1 MQAVADWGNAA
12 CTGRQNSGRAVG
24 PYQRRR
30 PAETV
35 LYQLVQEHLET
46 FLALNGDGTGEGL
59 PGYVERDFRK
69 YLDCGILA
77 RGFARARCTDCGE
90 DFLIAFSCQARGACP
105 SCNTRRM
112 VEIAAHLV
120 DHVIPPVP
128 VRQWVLSLPKRLRG
142 FLHRDPTL
150 AGRVL
155 RIFLEEVER
164 ALRRECPDAGEKA
177 RTGAVLFPHRFG
189 SSLNAHYHFHAC
201 VIEGL
206 YEAEDE
212 GVRFHAVAELSEAAI
227 LQVQEQVR
235 RRVLKA
241 FVRWG
246 LLEADARD
254 EMLGWQ
260 HGGGFSLDA
269 SVRIAAEDTEGLE
282 RLLRYCARPPLAA
295 GHLQW
300 VDARHEQLRYQ
311 LPKPMAD
318 GSAELILPALELLER
333 LSAFIPP
340 PRIHRHRYYAV
351 LAPNAPLRPAVTALA
366 TEQTQADSEQATS
379 ASAGNG
385 AEEAASEP
393 SPSEEKPRRPAVS
406 LWAMLLARIYE
417 LFPLVCPH
425 CGGEVEIISFITEAP
440 TVRAILTHIG
450 EPSEAPPIA
459 PCRGP
464 PEWEMLDQTVEFDPI
479 HPEPEYELDQSLSW

>member
-1 MQAVADWGNAA
+1 MEAVADRGNAA
-12 CTGRQNSGRAVG
+12 CTGGQHASRAVG
-24 PYQRRR
+24 LYQRRR

-46 FLALNGDGTGEGL
+46 FLAVSDDGAGEGL

-77 RGFARARCTDCGE
+77 RGFARARCEDCGE
-90 DFLIAFSCQARGACP
+90 DFLIGFSCKARGACP

-112 VEIAAHLV
+112 VQIAAHLV
-120 DHVIPPVP
+120 DQVIPPVP

-142 FLHRDPTL
+142 FLHRNPAL

-164 ALRRECPDAGEKA
+164 ALRRRCPDAGAQA
-177 RTGAVLFPHRFG
+177 RTGAVIFPHRFG

-206 YEAEDE
+206 YEAEGE
-212 GVRFHAVAELSEAAI
+212 GVRFHTVAQPGEAAI
-227 LQVQEQVR
+227 LQVQERVR
-235 RRVLKA
+235 RRVLNA

-246 LLEADARD
+246 LLEKDARD
-254 EMLGWQ
+254 EMLGWE

-269 SVRIAAEDTEGLE
+269 SVHIAADDRDGLE

-300 VDARHEQLRYQ
+300 VDAHHEQLCYR
-311 LPKPMAD
+311 LPKPLAD
-318 GSAELILPALELLER
+318 GSTELILPALELLER

-340 PRIHRHRYYAV
+340 PRIHRHRYFGV
-351 LAPNAPLRPAVTALA
+351 LAPNAPLRPVVTALA
-366 TEQTQADSEQATS
+366 CEQAETDPDRAKPSS
-379 ASAGNG
+379 ASNG
-385 AEEAASEP
+385 ADGATSEP
-393 SPSEEKPRRPAVS
+393 SPSDAKPPSPAIS

-417 LFPLVCPH
+417 IFPLVCPR
-425 CGGEVEIISFITEAP
+425 CGGEMEIIAFITEAP
-440 TVRAILTHIG
+440 TVRAILTYIG
-450 EPSEAPPIA
+450 EPSEAPPIS

-464 PEWEMLDQTVEFDPI
+464 PAWEMLDQTVEFDPV
-479 HPEPEYELDQSLSW
+479 HPEPEYEFDQSVSW

>member
-1 MQAVADWGNAA
+1 MEAIADAGGASCGNRPSEA
-12 CTGRQNSGRAVG
+12 RALG
-24 PYQRRR
+24 LYQRRR
-30 PAETV
+30 PVETV

-46 FLALNGDGTGEGL
+46 FLALADDPTGAGL

-77 RGFARARCTDCGE
+77 RGFARARCKDCGH
-90 DFLIAFSCQARGACP
+90 DYLIAFSCKARGACP
-105 SCNTRRM
+105 SCNIRRM

-142 FLHRDPTL
+142 FLHRDPAL

-155 RIFLEEVER
+155 RILLEEAER
-164 ALRRECPDAGEKA
+164 ELRCQCPGAGA
-177 RTGAVLFPHRFG
+177 AAVVFPHRFG
-189 SSLNAHYHFHAC
+189 ASLNAHYHFHAC
-201 VIEGL
+201 HIEGL
-206 YEAEDE
+206 YEAEGE
-212 GVRFHAVAELSEAAI
+212 GVHFHAAAELSDATI
-227 LQVQEQVR
+227 GQVQERVR

-254 EMLGWQ
+254 ERLGWQ

-269 SVRIAAEDTEGLE
+269 SVRIEAHDREGLE

-295 GHLQW
+295 GRLQW
-300 VDARHEQLRYQ
+300 VDARHERLRYQ

-318 GSAELILPALELLER
+318 GSVELILPALELLER

-340 PRIHRHRYYAV
+340 PRIHRHRYFGV

-366 TEQTQADSEQATS
+366 SQPSVADADPAT
-379 ASAGNG
+379 ATLPLN
-385 AEEAASEP
+385 EEAGAASKP
-393 SPSEEKPRRPAVS
+393 SPSDEKPRRPAVY

-417 LFPLVCPH
+417 LFPQVCP
-425 CGGEVEIISFITEAP
+425 CYITDYLWGSSTSNHPSDYVSTTP
-440 TVRAILTHIG
+440 TSR
-450 EPSEAPPIA
+450 
-459 PCRGP
+459 
-464 PEWEMLDQTVEFDPI
+464 TVI
-479 HPEPEYELDQSLSW
+479 

>member
-1 MQAVADWGNAA
+1 MEAIADAGTAS
-12 CTGRQNSGRAVG
+12 CGQRQSENRALG
-24 PYQRRR
+24 LYRRRR

-35 LYQLVQEHLET
+35 LYQLMQEHLET
-46 FLALNGDGTGEGL
+46 FLALSDEDTGEGL

-77 RGFARARCTDCGE
+77 RGFARARCKDCG
-90 DFLIAFSCQARGACP
+90 DDYLIAFSCKARGACP

-142 FLHRDPTL
+142 FLHRDPAL

-164 ALRRECPDAGEKA
+164 ALRRQCPDAGAKA

-189 SSLNAHYHFHAC
+189 SSLNANYHFHAC

-206 YEAEDE
+206 YEAEGED
-212 GVRFHAVAELSEAAI
+212 VRFHAVAELSEAAI

-269 SVRIAAEDTEGLE
+269 SVRIAADDRDGLE

-300 VDARHEQLRYQ
+300 VDARHEQLCYQ

-318 GSAELILPALELLER
+318 GTAELILPALELLER

-340 PRIHRHRYYAV
+340 PRIHRHRYFGV
-351 LAPNAPLRPAVTALA
+351 LAPNAPLRPAVTALVCA
-366 TEQTQADSEQATS
+366 QTQADSDRATS
-379 ASAGNG
+379 SSACNG
-385 AEEAASEP
+385 ADGATSEP
-393 SPSEEKPRRPAVS
+393 SPSDEKPRRPAVY

-417 LFPLVCPH
+417 LFPLVCAR
-425 CGGEVEIISFITEAP
+425 CGGEMEIISFITEAP
-440 TVRAILTHIG
+440 TVRAILTC
-450 EPSEAPPIA
+450 PSASRA
-459 PCRGP
+459 KRRR
-464 PEWEMLDQTVEFDPI
+464 
-479 HPEPEYELDQSLSW
+479 SLLAAGRRSGRCSTKRPNSIRSIPSRNTSSTRA